1 VVTELHLWRQS
12 AAWGAPKSED
22 GDGRVVVTD
31 KECEHSSVTAS
42 SGGPTFSPN
51 AEVPESE
58 TSRGTALEG
67 KCVAELIAL
76 LVRKGARVVI
86 QTEDRR

>member
-1 VVTELHLWRQS
+1 M
-12 AAWGAPKSED
+12 PKSED
-22 GDGRVVVTD
+22 GDGRVVVAE
-31 KECEHSSVTAS
+31 KECEHTSVTAS
-42 SGGPTFSPN
+42 SGGPTLSPN
-51 AEVPESE
+51 AEVPGS
-58 TSRGTALEG
+58 SNSAGAALEG

>member
-1 VVTELHLWRQS
+1 
-12 AAWGAPKSED
+12 
-22 GDGRVVVTD
+22 VVVAD
-31 KECEHSSVTAS
+31 KECEHTSVTAS

-51 AEVPESE
+51 AEAPG
-58 TSRGTALEG
+58 SRDSAGAALEER
-67 KCVAELIAL
+67 CVAEFIAL

>member
-1 VVTELHLWRQS
+1 MVV
-12 AAWGAPKSED
+12 A
-22 GDGRVVVTD
+22 D
-31 KECEHSSVTAS
+31 KERERTFVTAS

-51 AEVPESE
+51 AEVPESGH
-58 TSRGTALEG
+58 SAGAALEG

-86 QTEDRR
+86 QTETGDDLWIAC